1 MTTTATTQASG
12 TGSARA
18 GAPSLSYRISPPN
31 VGSVD
36 GFLRES
42 RPEHEPRYAGLLR
55 RTV

>member
-1 MTTTATTQASG
+1 MTATATTQASG

-18 GAPSLSYRISPPN
+18 GGPSLSYQISRPN

-36 GFLRES
+36 GFLWKS
-42 RPEHEPRYAGLLR
+42 RPEHEPRYAGPLR